1 MQRQSLGSPGSK
13 HLLVQA
19 GRDDV
24 TSATVTAA
32 DSAVSL
38 PVNYAEDEERK
49 SVKYLSKSENYV
61 HLIPVLTIL
70 CFLILYLSS
79 HNPSEKDL
87 AQFSGSKAISKPI
100 GNSDNFQKDVDVKRG
115 DILAIR
121 SLRNLREAKKKY
133 RFNRK
138 TAEF

>member
-13 HLLVQA
+13 HLLVQG

-24 TSATVTAA
+24 ASATVTAA
-32 DSAVSL
+32 DSTVSL

-79 HNPSEKDL
+79 HNPSDKDL
-87 AQFSGSKAISKPI
+87 AQFSGSKAFSKPI
-100 GNSDNFQKDVDVKRG
+100 GNIDNFQKDVDVKRG

-138 TAEF
+138 MAEF

>member
-13 HLLVQA
+13 HLHVQG

-24 TSATVTAA
+24 TSAVVTAA
-32 DSAVSL
+32 DSAVSV

-61 HLIPVLTIL
+61 HLIPVLTII

-79 HNPSEKDL
+79 HSPSEK
-87 AQFSGSKAISKPI
+87 
-100 GNSDNFQKDVDVKRG
+100 GN
-115 DILAIR
+115 
-121 SLRNLREAKKKY
+121 AKQSP
-133 RFNRK
+133 
-138 TAEF
+138 